1 MLGFPY
7 FFGTS
12 IGMNSSPS
20 VAASLSNDARKGLA
34 ILSLAKAEP
43 IARLADREGVSRQ
56 FLYRQKQKAEE
67 ALDQAFAAESE
78 DVLFHLPVTEAWL
91 NQLMLA
97 LILTCHSSYR
107 GVKELLRDLF
117 DIPVSIGTIHN
128 RLQAAAARACVI
140 NRSQNLSAVR
150 VGLHDEIFQGSMP
163 VLTGVDAASTYC
175 YLLAAAEHRD
185 ADSWAVHLLDANAQ
199 GFDPDHTIADAGQGL
214 RSGQKEAL
222 GDIPCHGDVF
232 HIQQQCESL
241 ANVLARVAM
250 GATSRREALDEKMDA
265 AKENGC
271 GNKLSTPLTLARQ
284 AEKRAGQLAR
294 DVKTLVHWLAHDIL
308 ALAGPVLEERQ
319 MLFDFIVAELRQQ
332 ERLDPPRI
340 RPVRTAL
347 EKQRD
352 ALLAF
357 AGVLDEKL
365 AGIAQDCDAPLYLV
379 RDVCLLQRKSPSLN
393 AYWQRWN
400 SLHKKLGAK
409 FQRVADAVVHAMKN
423 IPRASSLVENLNSR
437 LRNYFFLRRQL
448 GAPYLNLL
456 QFFLNHRTF
465 LRSQRSERVGK
476 SPNELM
482 TGQSH
487 PHWLELLGFTRF
499 QLS

>member
-1 MLGFPY
+1 M
-7 FFGTS
+7 T
-12 IGMNSSPS
+12 SSPS
-20 VAASLSNDARKGLA
+20 VAANLSNDARKGLA
-34 ILSLAKAEP
+34 ILSLSKAEP
-43 IARLADREGVSRQ
+43 IAHLADREGVSRQ
-56 FLYRQKQKAEE
+56 FLYRQKQKAAQ
-67 ALDQAFAAESE
+67 ALDEAFAAK
-78 DVLFHLPVTEAWL
+78 DDGVLFYLPVTEAWL
-91 NQLMLA
+91 NQLTLA
-97 LILTCHSSYR
+97 LILVCRSSYR

-117 DIPVSIGTIHN
+117 NIPISVGTIHN
-128 RLQAAAARACVI
+128 RLQSAARQACAI
-140 NRSQNLSAVR
+140 NRSQNLSAIR

-163 VLTGVDAASTYC
+163 VLAGVDAASTYC
-175 YLLAAAEHRD
+175 YLLADAEHRD
-185 ADSWAVHLLDANAQ
+185 ADTWAVHLLDANAQ

-214 RSGQKEAL
+214 RAGQKTAL
-222 GDIPCHGDVF
+222 GDTPCHGDVF
-232 HIQQQCESL
+232 HIQKQCESL

-250 GATSRREALDEKMDA
+250 GATSRRKALDVKMDA
-265 AKENGC
+265 AKANSC
-271 GNKLSTPLTLARQ
+271 GNTLSTPLTLARQ
-284 AEKRAGQLAR
+284 TEEQTCQLAR

-308 ALAGPVLEERQ
+308 ALAGPALVERQ
-319 MLFDFIVAELRQQ
+319 ALFDFIVAELRHR
-332 ERLDPPRI
+332 EHLDPPRI

-352 ALLAF
+352 DLLAF

-379 RDVCLLQRKSPSLN
+379 RDVCLLQRKSPSSN

-400 SLHKKLGAK
+400 LLRKKLAGK
-409 FQRVADAVVHAMKN
+409 FQRVADAVVEAMKH

-437 LRNYFFLRRQL
+437 LRNYFSLRRQL

-465 LRSQRSERVGK
+465 LRSHRPERVGK
-476 SPNELM
+476 SPKELM

-499 QLS
+499 QLP